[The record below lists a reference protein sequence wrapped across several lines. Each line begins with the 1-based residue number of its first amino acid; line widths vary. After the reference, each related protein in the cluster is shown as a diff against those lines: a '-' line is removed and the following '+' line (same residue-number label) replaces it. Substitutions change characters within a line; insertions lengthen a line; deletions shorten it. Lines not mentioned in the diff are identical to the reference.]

1 MAELR
6 AIDGWVNVN
15 MGELG
20 RPDYLVQVKEN
31 YFKGG
36 DEFFKNLSLEET
48 LAQMDE
54 AGVERAILTTD
65 ALHPSPH
72 VLSFPRANPDRF
84 AVSLTLD
91 PRRGMKAIRAL
102 EALVRSEPIALA
114 RIVPFY
120 ID

>member
-1 MAELR
+1 MGALS

-36 DEFFKNLSLEET
+36 DEFFRNLSIEET

-65 ALHPSPH
+65 AIHLSTH
-72 VLSFPRANPDRF
+72 VLSFPKTRPDRF
-84 AVSLTLD
+84 ALSLTLD
-91 PRRGMKAIRAL
+91 PRKGMKATRCL
-102 EALVRSEPIALA
+102 EALV
-114 RIVPFY
+114 
-120 ID
+120 